1 MSILIVFMLAVD
13 VSWPVAVPITMEKNL
28 PLVQM
33 KVNGGEVL
41 TFIVDS
47 AAAGC
52 VIDQE
57 RASALGLATSDRGVS
72 SGSGGTQTVVLLKP
86 VVLEAGGVEVAPPR
100 CYGFDMRSLK
110 FTGRVDGIIGHPL
123 FVRYVVELDY
133 PGLSMRLFELGSYAA
148 PAGAEVLPMRMTTGP
163 VVRGT
168 LRVAGKPAIGM
179 DMQLDTGSAHVLTV
193 VTPFVDR
200 HKLLAAA
207 GELVEGKTL
216 GFGGAAA
223 DVVGRVEEVSVGRF
237 AAAKPTVR
245 FSRQTTGSFGSEKH
259 YQGNLGG
266 GFFKAHRVVFD
277 FAAQK
282 LVIH

>member
-72 SGSGGTQTVVLLKP
+72 SGSGGTQSVVLLKP
-86 VVLEAGGVEVAPPR
+86 VTLEAGGVEVAPPR
-100 CYGFDMRSLK
+100 CYGFDMKSLN
-110 FTGRVDGIIGHPL
+110 FTGKVDGIIGHPL

-133 PGLSMRLFELGSYAA
+133 PGLTMRLFELGSYDA
-148 PAGAEVLPMRMTTGP
+148 PA
-163 VVRGT
+163 
-168 LRVAGKPAIGM
+168 
-179 DMQLDTGSAHVLTV
+179 
-193 VTPFVDR
+193 
-200 HKLLAAA
+200 
-207 GELVEGKTL
+207 
-216 GFGGAAA
+216 
-223 DVVGRVEEVSVGRF
+223 
-237 AAAKPTVR
+237 VR